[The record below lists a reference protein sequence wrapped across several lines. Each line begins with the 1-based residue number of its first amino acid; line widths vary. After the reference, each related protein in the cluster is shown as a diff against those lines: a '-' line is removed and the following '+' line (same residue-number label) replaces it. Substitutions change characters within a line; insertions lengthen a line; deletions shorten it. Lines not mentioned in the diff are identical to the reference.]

1 MKLDTTRRPLEHERV
16 PLPDIYE
23 DGKPVYILSKGASRK
38 TGREA
43 LRENIQ
49 VAQVMVEFVKD
60 LFGPYR
66 MVKMISEGK
75 TTYVTSDL
83 LTAFRKTP
91 LSHPTA
97 QLIAGAAVA
106 TYRECGGG
114 AASTVILAG
123 KILENCQ
130 QLLDLG
136 VHPNAIADGLL
147 VAFEKVLEIANK
159 LAIRSNV
166 DESEFIKNVVRR
178 SLSGKLPA
186 HEEEYLARLIYQ
198 LVKTVGVENLSGSER
213 SDVVDFKKALGGSLS
228 ESEIIEGLILRK
240 EIPHMEM
247 PRSVRDAKIALVKG
261 RLRLDRKLGRYE
273 NRKITFDS
281 PEKFSR
287 FEHSK
292 QDLLRGFLQNII
304 QVGVNVLM
312 VEEGID
318 DFLLEYLARLGIL
331 AIRRFP
337 PPEFD
342 RVAKTTG
349 ATIITDL
356 YNIATSDLGWAEVV
370 EERKINRQSWLCI
383 GGCRNPKT
391 VDILLRGTTNE
402 LLDDIE
408 RVVKGAL
415 PTIKVLHEDDRLVWG
430 GGAFEEEISAS
441 LRNYAKE
448 LADKRQLAV
457 NAVAEALEY
466 LPVLL
471 GETVDLKGIDVIAEL
486 RAVHANGKRSAGI
499 DPAEK
504 RIADMDALKIY
515 DLYAMKLQA
524 IKTAFET
531 ALTILRIDDFI
542 VARKLSEPELNYMQR
557 MKGTSPEKL
566 EKMRKEYG
574 LESLE

>member
-247 PRSVRDAKIALVKG
+247 LRSVRNAKIALVKG

-281 PEKFSR
+281 PEQFSR

-342 RVAKTTG
+342 RVAKATG

-383 GGCRNPKT
+383 GGCRNPRT

-466 LPVLL
+466 IPALL
-471 GETVDLKGIDVIAEL
+471 GETVDLKGIDIIAEL
-486 RAVHANGKRSAGI
+486 RAVHANGMRSAGI
-499 DPAEK
+499 DLAEK
-504 RIADMDALKIY
+504 RIADMDALKMY

-531 ALTILRIDDFI
+531 VLTILRIDDFI

>member
-166 DESEFIKNVVRR
+166 DESEFIKQVVRR

-342 RVAKTTG
+342 RVAKATG

-466 LPVLL
+466 IPALL
-471 GETVDLKGIDVIAEL
+471 GETVDLKGIDIIAEL
-486 RAVHANGKRSAGI
+486 RAVHANGMRSAGI
-499 DPAEK
+499 DLAEK
-504 RIADMDALKIY
+504 RIADMDALKMY

-531 ALTILRIDDFI
+531 VLTILRIDDFI

>member
-1 MKLDTTRRPLEHERV
+1 MKLDSTRRPLDHERV

-23 DGKPVYILSKGASRK
+23 DGRPVYILSKGTGRR
-38 TGREA
+38 TGREV

-75 TTYVTSDL
+75 ITYVTSDL

-91 LSHPTA
+91 LSHPVA

-106 TYRECGGG
+106 THRECGGG

-123 KILENCQ
+123 KILEKCQ
-130 QLLDLG
+130 ELLDLG
-136 VHPNAIADGLL
+136 VHPNTVADGLL
-147 VAFEKVLEIANK
+147 VAFDKVLQIADK
-159 LAIRSNV
+159 LAICSTLT
-166 DESEFIKNVVRR
+166 EHEFIKNVVGR

-186 HEEEYLARLIYQ
+186 HEEEHLARLISQ
-198 LVKTVGVENLSGSER
+198 LVKTIGIDNLSGSER

-240 EIPHMEM
+240 EIPHMDM
-247 PRSVRDAKIALVKG
+247 PRAVKDAKIALVKG

-273 NRKITFDS
+273 NRKISFDK
-281 PEKFSR
+281 PEELSR

-292 QDLLRGFLQNII
+292 QDLLRGFLQDILR
-304 QVGVNVLM
+304 VGVNVLM

-342 RVAKTTG
+342 RVAKATG
-349 ATIITDL
+349 ATAITDL
-356 YNIATSDLGWAEVV
+356 YHVAPSDLGWAEVV
-370 EERKINRQSWLCI
+370 EERKINRQPWLCI
-383 GGCRNPKT
+383 RGCKNPRT
-391 VDILLRGTTNE
+391 VDVLLRGTTNE
-402 LLDDIE
+402 VLDDVE
-408 RVVKGAL
+408 RVLKGTL
-415 PTIKVLHEDDRLVWG
+415 PMIKALHEDDRLVWA

-441 LRNYAKE
+441 LRNYASE
-448 LADKRQLAV
+448 FADRRQLTV
-457 NAVAEALEY
+457 SAVADAFEY

-486 RAVHANGKRSAGI
+486 RAKHNQGERSAGI
-499 DPAEK
+499 NLAEK

-515 DLYAMKLQA
+515 DLYKMKLQVV
-524 IKTAFET
+524 KTAFET

-542 VARKLSEPELNYMQR
+542 IGRKLSEPELNYMQR
-557 MKGTSPEKL
+557 MKGSSPEKL
-566 EKMRKEYG
+566 EKMREDYG
-574 LESLE
+574 LETLE

>member
-1 MKLDTTRRPLEHERV
+1 MKLDSTRRPLAHERV

-23 DGKPVYILSKGASRK
+23 DGKPVYILSKGATRR
-38 TGREA
+38 TGGEV

-75 TTYVTSDL
+75 ITYVTSDL

-91 LSHPTA
+91 LSHPAA

-123 KILENCQ
+123 KILEKCQ

-136 VHPNAIADGLL
+136 VHPNTIADGLL
-147 VAFEKVLEIANK
+147 VAFDKVLQTAEK
-159 LAIRSNV
+159 LAIRSTVNE
-166 DESEFIKNVVRR
+166 DEFVKEVVRR
-178 SLSGKLPA
+178 SFSGKLPA
-186 HEEEYLARLIYQ
+186 HEEEHLARLISQ
-198 LVKTVGVENLSGSER
+198 LVKTIGIDNLSGSER
-213 SDVVDFKKALGGSLS
+213 SDVVDFKKALGSSLS

-240 EIPHMEM
+240 EIPHMDM
-247 PRSVRDAKIALVKG
+247 PRSVRNAKIALVKG

-273 NRKITFDS
+273 NRKITFES
-281 PEKFSR
+281 PEQLSR

-292 QDLLRGFLQNII
+292 QDLLIGFLQNII

-342 RVAKTTG
+342 RVAKATG
-349 ATIITDL
+349 ASIITDL
-356 YNIATSDLGWAEVV
+356 YDIAPSDLGWAEVV
-370 EERKINRQSWLCI
+370 EERKINRQTWLCI
-383 GGCRNPKT
+383 GGCKNPRT
-391 VDILLRGTTNE
+391 IDVLLRGTTNE

-408 RVVKGAL
+408 RVAKGTL

-430 GGAFEEEISAS
+430 GGAFEEEVSAS
-441 LRNYAKE
+441 LRNYANE
-448 LADKRQLAV
+448 FVDKRQLAV
-457 NAVAEALEY
+457 SAVADAFEY

-471 GETVDLKGIDVIAEL
+471 GETVDLKGIDLIAEL
-486 RAVHANGKRSAGI
+486 RAAHAKGQRSAGI
-499 DPAEK
+499 DLAEK
-504 RIADMDALKIY
+504 RITDMDALKMY

-542 VARKLSEPELNYMQR
+542 IGRKLSEPELNYMQR

-566 EKMRKEYG
+566 EKMRKDYD
-574 LESLE
+574 LETLE

>member
-342 RVAKTTG
+342 RVAKATG

-466 LPVLL
+466 IPALL
-471 GETVDLKGIDVIAEL
+471 GETVDLKGIDIIAEL
-486 RAVHANGKRSAGI
+486 RAVHANGMRSAGI
-499 DPAEK
+499 DLAEK
-504 RIADMDALKIY
+504 RIADMDALKMY

-531 ALTILRIDDFI
+531 VLTILRIDDFI

>member
-342 RVAKTTG
+342 RVAKATG

-457 NAVAEALEY
+457 NAVADAFEY
-466 LPVLL
+466 IPVLL
-471 GETVDLKGIDVIAEL
+471 GETVDLKGIDVIAGL

-566 EKMRKEYG
+566 EKMRKDYG
-574 LESLE
+574 LETLE

>member
-49 VAQVMVEFVKD
+49 VAQAMVEFVKD

-342 RVAKTTG
+342 RVAKATG

-466 LPVLL
+466 IPALL
-471 GETVDLKGIDVIAEL
+471 GETVDLKGIDIIAEL
-486 RAVHANGKRSAGI
+486 RAVHANGMRSAGI
-499 DPAEK
+499 DLAEK
-504 RIADMDALKIY
+504 RIADMDALKMY

-531 ALTILRIDDFI
+531 VLTILRIDDFI

-566 EKMRKEYG
+566 EKMRKDYG
-574 LESLE
+574 LETLE

>member
-23 DGKPVYILSKGASRK
+23 EGKPVYILSKGASRK

-49 VAQVMVEFVKD
+49 VAQAMVEFVKD

-281 PEKFSR
+281 PEQFSR

-342 RVAKTTG
+342 RVAKATG

-466 LPVLL
+466 IPALL
-471 GETVDLKGIDVIAEL
+471 GETVDLKGIDIIAEL
-486 RAVHANGKRSAGI
+486 RAVHANGMRSAGI
-499 DPAEK
+499 DLAEK
-504 RIADMDALKIY
+504 RIADMDALKMY

-531 ALTILRIDDFI
+531 VLTILRIDDFI